1 MARRR
6 RFRKPLLPGL
16 WTVMAAFALIGS
28 IGGLFWLLGT
38 ATKLTRVAP
47 PPAVVKGK

>member
-38 ATKLTRVAP
+38 VTKFSRVAP
-47 PPAVVKGK
+47 PPAVAKGK